1 MLLARSM
8 GQQSP
13 WSQSVIEDH
22 QEKVRHLAN
31 KISTFMQLFYTVS
44 YTAAWP
50 WSKLLKW
57 AGGKHHCRDAVS
69 VLSGRGSCPWM
80 LKRKTATVLY
90 ASFITPFLFMYLS
103 RRLESKLNKHRNRA
117 LRSTYHKAWYMEL
130 LHKYI
135 WCFLKSK

>member
-117 LRSTYHKAWYMEL
+117 LRSTYHKAIWSY
-130 LHKYI
+130 YI
-135 WCFLKSK
+135 NIFGAF